1 VSYAIGVMTFVVALL
16 LSVMLHEA
24 GHFATAKA
32 FGMKASRFFVG
43 FGPTLWSVRRG
54 ETEYGVKAIPA
65 GGFVKIEGMT
75 ALEELEPGD
84 EDRAFYKQPALQRTI
99 VLAAGSVVHFV
110 LAIGILFA
118 VIAGTGFDPVHVR
131 PSTQIQVVEKCVP
144 RNPDATACTSTDP
157 AAPAFGVIKAG
168 DRVVAVNGDAVST
181 YNQMAAKLRA
191 RPGTVVRV
199 TVLRH
204 GQRRTFGLKTVPVE
218 QNGHLVGKIGI
229 SPRIENIPVSVAG
242 AVPKTF
248 TTLGFFT
255 KSTVSALGS
264 LPSEISGI
272 VQGKPRNPEGAASV
286 VDVARVSG
294 QIAEAHA
301 TVGNRIA
308 QLMLLVAELNFF
320 VGIFNLLPLLPL
332 DGGHIGILGFEKARA
347 ALYRLIGR
355 RDPGRVDI
363 MKVLPLTYAVVAVF
377 VGLSVILLYA
387 GIFNPIKLQ

>member
-1 VSYAIGVMTFVVALL
+1 
-16 LSVMLHEA
+16 
-24 GHFATAKA
+24 
-32 FGMKASRFFVG
+32 MKASKFFVG
-43 FGPTLWSVRRG
+43 FGPTLWSFRRG

-75 ALEELEPGD
+75 ALEELDAAD

-99 VLAAGSVVHFV
+99 VLAAGSFVHFV

-118 VIAGTGFDPVHVR
+118 VIASTGTDPVHVR
-131 PSTQIQVVEKCVP
+131 ATTQIQVVEKCVP
-144 RNPDATACTSTDP
+144 RNPNAAACTSKDP
-157 AAPAFGVIKAG
+157 VAPASGVIKAG
-168 DRVVAVNGDAVST
+168 DKVVAVNGTGVST
-181 YNQMAAKLRA
+181 YDEMAAKLRA
-191 RPGTVVRV
+191 KPGTVVRV
-199 TVLRH
+199 TVLRA
-204 GQRRTFGLKTVPVE
+204 GQLKTFGLKTVPVE
-218 QNGHLVGKIGI
+218 QNGQLVGKIGI

-248 TTLGFFT
+248 TTLGFFA
-255 KSTVSALGS
+255 KSTVSALGG
-264 LPSEISGI
+264 LPGEISGI
-272 VQGKPRNPEGAASV
+272 VQGKPRNPQGAASV

-294 QIAEAHA
+294 QIAQAKA
-301 TVGNRIA
+301 SVGARIA

-332 DGGHIGILGFEKARA
+332 DGGHIGILGFEKARGW
-347 ALYRLIGR
+347 LYRLIGR

-387 GIFNPIKLQ
+387 GILDPIKLQ

>member
-1 VSYAIGVMTFVVALL
+1 VSYAIGVITFVVALL

-32 FGMKASRFFVG
+32 FRMKASRFFVG
-43 FGPTLWSVRRG
+43 FGPTLWSTHRG
-54 ETEYGVKAIPA
+54 ETEYGIKAIPA

-99 VLAAGSVVHFV
+99 VLAAGSAVHFL

-118 VIAGTGFDPVHVR
+118 VIAATGVDPVHVR
-131 PSTQIQVVEKCVP
+131 PSTQIQIVEKCVP
-144 RNPDATACTSTDP
+144 RDPNATACTKADP

-168 DRVVAVNGDAVST
+168 DRVVAVNGAAVST
-181 YNQMAAKLRA
+181 YDQMAAKLRA

-204 GQRRTFGLKTVPVE
+204 GQRLTFPLKTVPVE
-218 QNGHLVGKIGI
+218 QGGQLVGKIGI

-272 VQGKPRNPEGAASV
+272 VQGKPRDPEGAASV

-301 TVGNRIA
+301 SVGDRVA

-332 DGGHIGILGFEKARA
+332 DGGHIGILVFEKLRGAV
-347 ALYRLIGR
+347 YRLVGR